1 MSSNASEKQ
10 KTQCINSG
18 MSDHIDKPISF
29 FELRTLLLKW
39 TAYRADFSAK
49 EIIEIS
55 SDQFPPFSQPRLN
68 KLSYDT

>member
-1 MSSNASEKQ
+1 
-10 KTQCINSG
+10 

-39 TAYRADFSAK
+39 TAYKADFSAK

-55 SDQFPPFSQPRLN
+55 SDQSPPLFSQPRLN